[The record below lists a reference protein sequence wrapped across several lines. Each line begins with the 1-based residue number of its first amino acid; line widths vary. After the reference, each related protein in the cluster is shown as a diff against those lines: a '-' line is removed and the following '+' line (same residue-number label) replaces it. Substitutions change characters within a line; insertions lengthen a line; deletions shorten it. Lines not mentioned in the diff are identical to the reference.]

1 MTGIEV
7 TLLIIGAIIFA
18 ASFIFSSK
26 SDSKAEANYELSNKQ
41 KEDMKN
47 LCRLVRTLSA
57 KNQIL
62 SIFDEQMESLA
73 EKTEI
78 QLDKM
83 SNEKMNEMNEYSE
96 TILGEINRNHNE
108 VMFLYDMLNE
118 KKKEINNTVRDLN
131 AAKKELAQETKKVA
145 EVENEDIGFM
155 ASEAIMN
162 NEKASS
168 AKSKSKKETV
178 LDQLDAV
185 SETVSDDVEA
195 DVQAEAAKPKRKRT
209 NNAKTAAERARTTVK
224 KETVR
229 EENKDITVF
238 ENGNNNE
245 KILELSRAGK
255 TNVEIAKT
263 LGLGIGE
270 VKLVVDLF
278 KGGK

>member
-7 TLLIIGAIIFA
+7 TLLIIGGIVFA
-18 ASFIFSSK
+18 ASFIFSFN
-26 SDSKAEANYELSNKQ
+26 SDKKAEREFTLSDKQ

-47 LCRLVRTLSA
+47 
-57 KNQIL
+57 QI
-62 SIFDEQMESLA
+62 IAVFDEQLEGLT

-83 SNEKMNEMNEYSE
+83 SNEKIMEMNEYSE

-131 AAKKELAQETKKVA
+131 AVKKELTKEVLNASQTETDESGAAGRNVQDNVKQAAAKTRTKK
-145 EVENEDIGFM
+145 
-155 ASEAIMN
+155 
-162 NEKASS
+162 EK
-168 AKSKSKKETV
+168 V

-185 SETVSDDVEA
+185 SETVADDVEA
-195 DVQAEAAKPKRKRT
+195 DIMAETSRPKKKRA
-209 NNAKTAAERARTTVK
+209 NNAKTAAERARTTVR

-255 TNVEIAKT
+255 SNVEIAKT

-278 KGGK
+278 KGGR

>member
-41 KEDMKN
+41 KEDM
-47 LCRLVRTLSA
+47 

>member
-7 TLLIIGAIIFA
+7 TLLIIGAMIFA

-26 SDSKAEANYELSNKQ
+26 SDKKAEANYELSNKQ

-47 LCRLVRTLSA
+47 
-57 KNQIL
+57 QIL
-62 SIFDEQMESLA
+62 AIFDEQMDELA
-73 EKTEI
+73 GKTEI
-78 QLDKM
+78 QLDKL
-83 SNEKMNEMNEYSE
+83 SNEKMTEMNEYSE

-131 AAKKELAQETKKVA
+131 VVKKEIAREAEKISQPKDVVAVESEAVSPNEKKTEPKAKTKK
-145 EVENEDIGFM
+145 
-155 ASEAIMN
+155 
-162 NEKASS
+162 EK
-168 AKSKSKKETV
+168 V

-185 SETVSDDVEA
+185 SETVADDVEA
-195 DVQAEAAKPKRKRT
+195 DVQVEAVKPKRKRT
-209 NNAKTAAERARTTVK
+209 SNAKTAAERARTTVK

-255 TNVEIAKT
+255 SNVEIAKT